1 MQASFNFTNSQGF
14 AYEAQAVRDCLLKGE
29 IQIIN
34 MFTKHWMLNVQTEET
49 QSYTLNMQLILISCP
64 QFLCSWPS
72 VKRCNSDYKHVHKT
86 VNAKC
91 SN

>member
-34 MFTKHWMLNVQTEET
+34 MFTKH
-49 QSYTLNMQLILISCP
+49 
-64 QFLCSWPS
+64 
-72 VKRCNSDYKHVHKT
+72 
-86 VNAKC
+86 
-91 SN
+91 